1 MNKWQVQW
9 VIRVV
14 FPHYVFIYV
23 SYVLTEKKILEMSDI
38 AKI

>member
-23 SYVLTEKKILEMSDI
+23 SYVLTVKNPGMSDI